1 VNPEEYGRM
10 FDAEETQWWYA
21 GMRAISM
28 ALLSPALAAGPRP
41 ARILDAGCGTG
52 HNLLHLSRFGRAVGI
67 DLSSEALRFCR
78 VRGAAA
84 GKASLLALPFPD
96 ATFDCVTS
104 FDVLYHRWVADD
116 RVAVAE
122 LARVLRPGGVLLVR
136 VPALRALWGAHD
148 EAVHSRHRYTRGELT
163 RLLRAAGLEVV
174 RASYGNTLLL
184 PLLAA
189 RRTLDR
195 VTGRHGSDVAFLPAP
210 LERAFR
216 ALLGVEARLVRL
228 VSLPLGASVFA
239 LARRP
244 ASEGA
249 AGPCGYNPPMGTATK

>member
-1 VNPEEYGRM
+1 M
-10 FDAEETQWWYA
+10 
-21 GMRAISM
+21 
-28 ALLSPALAAGPRP
+28 
-41 ARILDAGCGTG
+41 
-52 HNLLHLSRFGRAVGI
+52 
-67 DLSSEALRFCR
+67 
-78 VRGAAA
+78 
-84 GKASLLALPFPD
+84 
-96 ATFDCVTS
+96 TS

-116 RVAVAE
+116 RAAVAE

-148 EAVHSRHRYTRGELT
+148 EAVHSRHRYTRAEVK
-163 RLLRAAGLEVV
+163 RLVHGAGLEVV
-174 RASYGNTLLL
+174 RASYGNTLLF

-216 ALLGVEARLVRL
+216 ALLELEARLIRR
-228 VSLPLGASVFA
+228 VSFPVGASVFA

-244 ASEGA
+244 SPPGASGPS
-249 AGPCGYNPPMGTATK
+249 AGPSSGRWMHNRSLPKAALSADRISDRLDDGSVEVRRPASRCSRVSCRRAEESTFCPDTRAATSSGCTSAGETSAISLPCRSTRMRVASRNICGMGNAA